1 MVRNKFLEFG
11 ISTKWPQA
19 VIINTDGASR
29 GNPGP
34 SSLGLIVQDTNGGV
48 VYEYAENLGHRTNNY
63 AEYSAVK
70 KALELAVKN
79 SVQELLLR
87 SDSEFLIKQMKGVYA
102 VKSPNIKGLYLE
114 CLALHKKISKVTF
127 EHVRREQNTRAD
139 ELANMSLDVLTA

>member
-1 MVRNKFLEFG
+1 M
-11 ISTKWPQA
+11 STKWPQA
-19 VIINTDGASR
+19 VTINTDGASR

-34 SSLGLIVQDTNGGV
+34 SSLGLIVQDTMGKV
-48 VYEYAENLGHRTNNY
+48 VYEYAENLGHRTNNF

-70 KALELAVKN
+70 KALELAVQN

-87 SDSEFLIKQMKGVYA
+87 SDSEFLIKQMQGLYK

-114 CLALHKKISKVTF
+114 CSALHKKIKKVTF

-139 ELANMSLDVLTA
+139 ELANMALDGTGP